1 MSARDLVTFTN
12 LLFIVA
18 GIYFV
23 IVSALGEASTYS
35 LVGTVLCLV
44 AVTLSI
50 RKGIYFVAPW
60 RVATSSFVLSMFVSQ
75 IVANSYA
82 GSFSSYLI
90 AASTLINGIFLI
102 LFLGVLLLT
111 AKEMTKQ
118 KKEEEKPKQEK
129 KSTQKV
135 TYEI

>member
-60 RVATSSFVLSMFVSQ
+60 RVATSSFVLSM
-75 IVANSYA
+75 
-82 GSFSSYLI
+82 SFSSYLI